1 MQNKYITNL
10 INIQGILVKKI
21 DSYKNNT
28 IISIETKAKHHI
40 CPSCL
45 EKTNKIHDYRNQK
58 IQHINIGDNRLIII
72 LKKRR
77 YVCPHCEKRFYEEY
91 SFIQKYFRKS
101 NELYNKIIN
110 ETKQQKSL
118 KTIAIDNHVSIPT
131 VNRYIAYNCFLNN
144 KHQIY
149 TFPTHIGIDE
159 FKGNYL

>member
-72 LKKRR
+72 LKNVDMFVLIAK
-77 YVCPHCEKRFYEEY
+77 KG
-91 SFIQKYFRKS
+91 FIKNILLSKNTLENLMNY
-101 NELYNKIIN
+101 II
-110 ETKQQKSL
+110 K
-118 KTIAIDNHVSIPT
+118 
-131 VNRYIAYNCFLNN
+131 
-144 KHQIY
+144 
-149 TFPTHIGIDE
+149 
-159 FKGNYL
+159 